1 MSERRWLGWL
11 AALAA
16 ALAWLAREL
25 FGGKDKGPKPVERTK
40 EKEREIVDER
50 GRHDEE
56 IKDAE
61 DEARRLVDAAGLDDL
76 VDRANERLRRSE
88 GDS

>member
-16 ALAWLAREL
+16 ALAWLVREL
-25 FGGKDKGPKPVERTK
+25 VGGKAQEPKPVERTK

-50 GRHDEE
+50 GRNDEE

-76 VDRANERLRRSE
+76 VARANERLRRSE
-88 GDS
+88 GDR

>member
-25 FGGKDKGPKPVERTK
+25 FGDKAQEPKPAERTK

-50 GRHDEE
+50 GRNDEE

-76 VDRANERLRRSE
+76 VARANERLRRSE
-88 GDS
+88 GDR